1 MKVTA
6 ATISNTQ
13 QMACL
18 SCINYIHDTLLDPI
32 RDIKSPIGLE
42 TVICKLTHDMYRIVR
57 PNKTYFG
64 IQHRL
69 DQVQKRNQF
78 GILYK
83 YSQFVAFLSEYP
95 TMKDE
100 QVIHMELLVKAGC
113 GYKKHLQIWY
123 MEKFLTLY
131 QTTVEVHNSHSSK
144 IHPDILAKEA
154 LDDLYT

>member
-1 MKVTA
+1 MT
-6 ATISNTQ
+6 
-13 QMACL
+13 CL
-18 SCINYIHDTLLDPI
+18 ACINYIHDTLLDPI
-32 RDIKSPIGLE
+32 RDIKSPNRYALE
-42 TVICKLTHDMYRIVR
+42 AIVCELTRDMYRIVR

-64 IQHRL
+64 IQYRL

-123 MEKFLTLY
+123 MEKFLMLY
-131 QTTVEVHNSHSSK
+131 QTTVEVHKAHSSK
-144 IHPDILAKEA
+144 IHPDIIVKNAVDEYNG
-154 LDDLYT
+154 LYD